1 MSDSPSPAASL
12 PNAERR
18 EPLWEDAASRPDASS
33 RGLRVFAIR
42 VINYVTNHVVSHI
55 PSFAFRRLW
64 YTRVLGVRFGE
75 RAGVHLG
82 CYFWFYGPGQVRRD
96 GVSIGANSRINRD
109 CSVDVRGGVTIGDNV
124 SISPEVVISTAAHS
138 AFDPKFR
145 VELRPVVIEDQV
157 WIGMRAMILGGVTLG
172 RGSVVAAGAVVT
184 KDVPPLTIVAGIP
197 ARPVGTRPEE
207 ATHYVID
214 EGFRLFE

>member
-1 MSDSPSPAASL
+1 MTDPAATLSTI
-12 PNAERR
+12 ERHELHR
-18 EPLWEDAASRPDASS
+18 EEAASSADASS
-33 RGLRVFAIR
+33 EGMRVFAIR
-42 VINYVTNHVVSHI
+42 VINYVTNHIVCHI
-55 PSFAFRRLW
+55 PSFGFRRFW
-64 YTRVLGVRFGE
+64 YSRVLGVHFGE

-82 CYFWFYGPGQVRRD
+82 CYLWFYGPGQVRRD
-96 GVSIGANSRINRD
+96 GVSIGENSRINRD
-109 CSVDVRGGVTIGDNV
+109 CSIDVRGGVRIGDNV

-138 AFDPKFR
+138 AFDPGFR

-207 ATHYVID
+207 ATNYVID

>member
-1 MSDSPSPAASL
+1 MTDPAATLSTI
-12 PNAERR
+12 ERR
-18 EPLWEDAASRPDASS
+18 EPHWEEAASSADASS
-33 RGLRVFAIR
+33 GGMRVFAIR
-42 VINYVTNHVVSHI
+42 VINYVTNHIVCHI
-55 PSFAFRRLW
+55 PSFGFRRFW
-64 YTRVLGVRFGE
+64 YSRVLGVRFGE

-109 CSVDVRGGVTIGDNV
+109 CSIDVRGGVRIGDNV

-207 ATHYVID
+207 ATNYVID

>member
-1 MSDSPSPAASL
+1 MSDPAASL
-12 PNAERR
+12 PMVQCR
-18 EPLWEDAASRPDASS
+18 EPNWEEAASGEGASS
-33 RGLRVFAIR
+33 RSVRVFAIR
-42 VINYVTNHVVSHI
+42 LINYVTNHIVCHI
-55 PSFAFRRLW
+55 PSFGFRHFW
-64 YTRVLGVRFGE
+64 YTRVLGVRLGE

-96 GVSIGANSRINRD
+96 GVSIGTNSRINRD
-109 CSVDVRGGVTIGDNV
+109 CSLDVRGGVRIGDNV

-145 VELRPVVIEDQV
+145 VELRPVVIEDNV
-157 WIGMRAMILGGVTLG
+157 WIGMRAMVLGGVTLG

-214 EGFRLFE
+214 EGLRLFE

>member
-1 MSDSPSPAASL
+1 M
-12 PNAERR
+12 
-18 EPLWEDAASRPDASS
+18 
-33 RGLRVFAIR
+33 
-42 VINYVTNHVVSHI
+42 
-55 PSFAFRRLW
+55 
-64 YTRVLGVRFGE
+64 
-75 RAGVHLG
+75 HLG

-109 CSVDVRGGVTIGDNV
+109 CSIDVRGGVRIGDNV

-138 AFDPKFR
+138 AFDPEFR

-214 EGFRLFE
+214 EGLRLFE

>member
-1 MSDSPSPAASL
+1 MTDPAATLSTI
-12 PNAERR
+12 ERR
-18 EPLWEDAASRPDASS
+18 EPHWEEAASSADASS
-33 RGLRVFAIR
+33 GGMRVFAIR
-42 VINYVTNHVVSHI
+42 IINYVTNHIVCHI
-55 PSFAFRRLW
+55 PSFGFRRFW
-64 YTRVLGVRFGE
+64 YSRVLGVHFGE

-82 CYFWFYGPGQVRRD
+82 CYLWFYGPGQVRRD
-96 GVSIGANSRINRD
+96 GVSIGENSRINRD
-109 CSVDVRGGVTIGDNV
+109 CSIDVRGGVRIGDNV

-138 AFDPKFR
+138 AFDPGFR

-207 ATHYVID
+207 ATNYVID

>member
-1 MSDSPSPAASL
+1 MGSSPSPATAL
-12 PNAERR
+12 PEAERR
-18 EPLWEDAASRPDASS
+18 NPHWEEAASSSEASS

-42 VINYVTNHVVSHI
+42 VINYVTNHIVSHI
-55 PSFAFRRLW
+55 PSFGFRHFW

-96 GVSIGANSRINRD
+96 GVSIGENSRINRD
-109 CSVDVRGGVTIGDNV
+109 CSIDVRGGVRIGDNV

-138 AFDPKFR
+138 ALDPKFR
-145 VELRPVVIEDQV
+145 VELRPVVIEDHV

-214 EGFRLFE
+214 EGLRLFE